1 MAPYVIVTG
10 DFVRTG
16 GMDMANLAL
25 ASYLAERGVELH
37 LVAHRVDT
45 GLSAYSNVRVHSVSK
60 PLNSYLLGGPLLNY
74 VGRTWASKI
83 AARRGRVVVN
93 GGNCSWSDINWIHY
107 VHAAYTPQVSGQALY
122 RLKTDIAYRN
132 ALTSE
137 RATLARARLVLCNSY
152 RTRQDIIEH
161 LGVAEDRVNVVYY
174 GSDPKRFSP
183 ITPEERSEARDKLG
197 LRKERPLVAFVG
209 ALGDRRK
216 GFDTLFKA
224 WQMLCADKSW
234 DCDLAVIGA
243 GAELNEWKR
252 RTRENDL
259 MGRIRFLGF
268 RQNVHEVL
276 AACDALAHP
285 ARYEAYGLVVREAL
299 CRNVPALVSA
309 ASGVAEHY
317 HDGLRQLLIQDPN
330 EPDEV
335 RERLWNWRRNM
346 DAIKERVAPLSRS
359 LRDHT
364 WEAMATQMIQL
375 IEARN

>member
-45 GLSAYSNVRVHSVSK
+45 GLAAYSNVRVHSVSK
-60 PLNSYLLGGPLLNY
+60 PLDSYLLGGPLLDR
-74 VGRTWASKI
+74 VGRTWASRI
-83 AARRGRVVVN
+83 AARSGRVVVN

-107 VHAAYTPQVSGQALY
+107 VHAAYTPHASGRAIY
-122 RLKTDIAYRN
+122 RLKTDIAHRK
-132 ALTSE
+132 ALASE
-137 RATLARARLVLCNSY
+137 RTTLTGARLVLCNSY
-152 RTRQDIIEH
+152 RTRRDIIEH
-161 LGVAEDRVNVVYY
+161 LGLAEDRVSVVYY

-183 ITPEERSEARDKLG
+183 ITPEERSEARRRLG
-197 LRKERPLVAFVG
+197 LRDERPLVAFVG

-216 GFDTLFKA
+216 GFDTLYKA
-224 WQMLCADKSW
+224 WQRLCTDKGW
-234 DCDLAVIGA
+234 DCDLVVIGA
-243 GAELNEWKR
+243 GAELDDWKR
-252 RTRENDL
+252 RARENDL
-259 MGRIRFLGF
+259 TGRIKFLGF
-268 RQNVHEVL
+268 RQDVHEVL

-299 CRNVPALVSA
+299 CRNVPAIVSA

-317 HDGLRQLLIQDPN
+317 DGGLEQLLIQDPD

-335 RERLWNWRRNM
+335 CERLWNWRRNM
-346 DAIKERVAPLSRS
+346 DTIKERVAPLSNS
-359 LRDHT
+359 LRGHT
-364 WEAMATQMIQL
+364 WEAMAAQMIQL

>member
-45 GLSAYSNVRVHSVSK
+45 GLCAYPNVRVHSVSK
-60 PLNSYLLGGPLLNY
+60 PLDSYLLGSPLLDR
-74 VGRTWASKI
+74 VGRAWASKI
-83 AARRGRVVVN
+83 TARSGRVVVN

-107 VHAAYTPQVSGQALY
+107 VHAAYTPQASGRAIY
-122 RLKTDIAYRN
+122 RLKTDIAHRK

-137 RATLARARLVLCNSY
+137 RATLAGARLVLCNSH
-152 RTRQDIIEH
+152 RTRRDIIEH

-183 ITPEERSEARDKLG
+183 ITPEQRSEARRSLG
-197 LRKERPLVAFVG
+197 LRDERPLIAFVG

-224 WQMLCADKSW
+224 WQTLCADKDW
-234 DCDLAVIGA
+234 DCDLVVIGA
-243 GAELNEWKR
+243 GAELNDWKR
-252 RTRENDL
+252 QAGERNLT
-259 MGRIRFLGF
+259 GRIKFLGF
-268 RQNVHEVL
+268 RQDVHEVL

-299 CRNVPALVSA
+299 CRNVPAIVSA

-317 HDGLRQLLIQDPN
+317 DGRLRQLLIQDPN
-330 EPDEV
+330 KPDEV
-335 RERLWNWRRNM
+335 RERLWNWRRNINT
-346 DAIKERVAPLSRS
+346 IKEEVAPLSNS
-359 LRDHT
+359 LRSHT
-364 WEAMATQMIQL
+364 WEGMAAQMIQL